1 MSETKITIG
10 ASHDILLT
18 KQDRFFAI
26 REAEWSR
33 LKRLINSSKIGIGWW
48 SIAASVLFGIS
59 GSSFLSSITLLNSDD
74 IGSRIIVLI
83 IGGATFLMGGLCVIG
98 AIGKRKARNIAIDE
112 VKFCISEIE
121 AQLPKDNNIDESAQI

>member
-33 LKRLINSSKIGIGWW
+33 LKRLINSSKIGIDWW

-59 GSSFLSSITLLNSDD
+59 GSAFLTSITLLESDD
-74 IGSRIIVLI
+74 KGLRIIVLI
-83 IGGATFLMGGLCVIG
+83 IGGATLLMGGLCVVG
-98 AIGKRKARNIAIDE
+98 AIGKRRTRNNAIDE
-112 VKFCISEIE
+112 VQICISEIE
-121 AQLPKDNNIDESAQI
+121 AQLPKDKNNEENVQK